1 MDPEHFYEAMAEA
14 MGERIQELQ
23 SGAYQ
28 AWPPSPASTVKGDK
42 GAPGMGG
49 KGVGVPGM
57 GGKGV
62 GVPGM
67 GGKGVGVP
75 GMGGKGVGVPG
86 MGGKGAPWLGET
98 GAPEAEAEEKGAVAK
113 GAKGA
118 AGMGEEEKKEGTGEE
133 PKEEKDSQKCMAK
146 SANEASLAAAAAM
159 AAADANAP
167 PPPPCRQTTGQA
179 LPQQL
184 MPPQPQQLLLPQ
196 PQQLLLPQ
204 PQLTLEWPQEEEALP
219 QLPLQQIG
227 QIGEDKDGMS
237 RTGGQAGLQC
247 HNTVFG
253 LGSNLG

>member
-1 MDPEHFYEAMAEA
+1 MDPEHFYEAIAEA

-75 GMGGKGVGVPG
+75 GMGGKGVGAPG

-98 GAPEAEAEEKGAVAK
+98 GAPEAEAEEKGAVARELKEQLAWEKRKRKKALEKSPK
-113 GAKGA
+113 GERQPEVYG
-118 AGMGEEEKKEGTGEE
+118 KEC
-133 PKEEKDSQKCMAK
+133 Q
-146 SANEASLAAAAAM
+146 
-159 AAADANAP
+159 
-167 PPPPCRQTTGQA
+167 
-179 LPQQL
+179 
-184 MPPQPQQLLLPQ
+184 
-196 PQQLLLPQ
+196 
-204 PQLTLEWPQEEEALP
+204 
-219 QLPLQQIG
+219 
-227 QIGEDKDGMS
+227 
-237 RTGGQAGLQC
+237 
-247 HNTVFG
+247 
-253 LGSNLG
+253 